1 MLLVFSGIGF
11 SQEGLTDSEPS
22 ESSEVRETYTPD
34 FDIVFIDED
43 DLNNFKKLRLYLKKK
58 QNVVDRLEASIEIY
72 NPEDYAKMESNIQ
85 YAKSIAEVNPTG
97 YISNFYLSFTTGT
110 NTVIFNAEDAPVD
123 AEYIN
128 NTIIPAL
135 EAAKNKISDIPKR
148 NDEIKADIDLVN
160 QDIDNCQNQIDVALA
175 PERKDQEFRAKISF
189 YFTVMIG
196 VLLLGFFL
204 IIAFKSDKNIGRQ
217 FLGES
222 GLQFVTM
229 FVLIIAVILFG
240 ILGILEAKELTAIL
254 SGVSGYI
261 LGKGAKSTPSD
272 SPEEMAHTP
281 AAAPAPSGGDDSY
294 AGNANDFYQKPDDSA
309 PVG

>member
-11 SQEGLTDSEPS
+11 SQDDFTASAGSEAAEARVPY
-22 ESSEVRETYTPD
+22 EPD
-34 FDIVFIDED
+34 FDATFIDEE

-58 QNVVDRLEASIEIY
+58 QNIVDRFEASIEVY

-85 YAKSIAEVNPTG
+85 YAKSIADVNPAG
-97 YISNFYLSFTTGT
+97 YISNFYLSFTSGT
-110 NTVIFNAEDAPVD
+110 NTVIYNAEDAPID
-123 AEYIN
+123 ADFITT
-128 NTIIPAL
+128 TIIPAL
-135 EAAKNKISDIPKR
+135 ETAKNKLADIPKT
-148 NDEIKADIDLVN
+148 NDAIKADIDLVD
-160 QDIDNCQNQIDVALA
+160 QDIDNCQNQIDVALT

-196 VLLLGFFL
+196 LLLLGFFL

-217 FLGES
+217 FLGDS

-261 LGKGAKSTPSD
+261 LGKGAKSTLPATPD
-272 SPEEMAHTP
+272 EMAPNP
-281 AAAPAPSGGDDSY
+281 AAAPAGGDDSY
-294 AGNANDFYQKPDDSA
+294 AGNADDFYQKPDDSA